1 MENKKINIEQFSNI
15 ELDQDTVG
23 SISKKCNEYK
33 SLLQEIEDKDKE
45 ISELKKK
52 AKEYEERTIND
63 MMQEAGVSKLELS
76 DGTKVEVKPFY
87 AAKIPETRND
97 EAFDW
102 LRDNGHGNMI
112 KKILT
117 ANKGKDNQ
125 VGALIELCEKL
136 NF

>member
-52 AKEYEERTIND
+52 AKEYENE
-63 MMQEAGVSKLELS
+63 Q
-76 DGTKVEVKPFY
+76 F
-87 AAKIPETRND
+87 
-97 EAFDW
+97 
-102 LRDNGHGNMI
+102 
-112 KKILT
+112 
-117 ANKGKDNQ
+117 
-125 VGALIELCEKL
+125 LI
-136 NF
+136 